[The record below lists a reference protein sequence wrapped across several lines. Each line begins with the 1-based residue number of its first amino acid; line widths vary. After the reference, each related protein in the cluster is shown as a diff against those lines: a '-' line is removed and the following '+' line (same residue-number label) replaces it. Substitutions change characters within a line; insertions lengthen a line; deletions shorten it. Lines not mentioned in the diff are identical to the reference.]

1 MFDNLENNFD
11 PNLDQSV
18 NNKSYWLSQPSTSAL
33 LLPKTCFRNQRKQKT
48 WTEIFHL
55 LVLPIT
61 SKGLL
66 RPPLFYLLRVI
77 SNNYLK
83 IAAVYYL
90 HLGDI
95 YKGGEHFQTDN
106 HLTSYWKLM
115 WSWLL
120 ERDLKINNFTL

>member
-33 LLPKTCFRNQRKQKT
+33 LLPKHVSVSDEAKT

-61 SKGLL
+61 SKGLMG
-66 RPPLFYLLRVI
+66 PPLFYLLRVI

-83 IAAVYYL
+83 IAAVYYF

-95 YKGGEHFQTDN
+95 YKVGVG
-106 HLTSYWKLM
+106 
-115 WSWLL
+115 
-120 ERDLKINNFTL
+120 RGTLSKG